1 MGCWVSVNWGLCFLP
16 SREKTGAAQPPAPVC
31 LSREW
36 GAGAVCQAVGV
47 GGHASPLWLGPVSVS
62 RRDTVWTERT
72 CLSVNTAA
80 FVSRRPPW
88 EFVTGSLWRSQGSQH
103 SQDELQAAAG
113 QDSGVVPFSGLANKS
128 KSTLVQRIF
137 LVVYS
142 KC

>member
-36 GAGAVCQAVGV
+36 GAGAVCQAAGV
-47 GGHASPLWLGPVSVS
+47 GGHASPLWSGPVSVS

-80 FVSRRPPW
+80 FVSCRPR
-88 EFVTGSLWRSQGSQH
+88 GSLLPEVFGSPRAVNTLKTSRRQLLGRTPAWFH
-103 SQDELQAAAG
+103 S
-113 QDSGVVPFSGLANKS
+113 LAWPISPSRVWFKEY
-128 KSTLVQRIF
+128 F
-137 LVVYS
+137 
-142 KC
+142 